1 LSIQVEKIVTEI
13 QYREVRVEV
22 IKEVAAK
29 EREPKVPASP
39 EVCQGSLQQELCE
52 GELVLPLLQPQLRA
66 KPARA
71 SRSNEVR
78 I

>member
-1 LSIQVEKIVTEI
+1 MEKIVTEI
-13 QYREVRVEV
+13 QYREVRVEI

-29 EREPKVPASP
+29 ER
-39 EVCQGSLQQELCE
+39 E